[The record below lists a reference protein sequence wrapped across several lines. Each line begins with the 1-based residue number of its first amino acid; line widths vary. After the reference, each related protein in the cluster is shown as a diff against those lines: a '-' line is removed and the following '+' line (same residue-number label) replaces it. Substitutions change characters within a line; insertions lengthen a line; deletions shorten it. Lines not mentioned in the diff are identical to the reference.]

1 MTAGLDPAPGVC
13 IFAPPMIS
21 VQSLRVEFGARVLF
35 NDLAFSVQPRERIAF
50 AGHNGAGKS
59 TLMKCVAGIIRPTAG
74 QIHAPK
80 GTRIGY
86 LPQEGIHVKGR
97 TLWQE
102 TESAFGETM
111 ALSEKIDRLSN
122 ELTKLDPRSSPY
134 GDLLEEI
141 GELELLLDATDP
153 ARMKPRIESVLKG
166 LGFQQKDFTRDCS
179 EFSGG
184 WQMRIAMAKLFLQEP
199 EVLLLDEPTN
209 HLDIGTQI
217 WVEQYLVNY
226 PGAILLISHDRALLD
241 TLCTRTIAFSHGRA
255 EEYAGNF
262 SYFERESVLRKEIR
276 VKQYTAQQ
284 REIAESQRFIDRFR
298 ASANKATLV
307 QSRIKLLAKVE
318 RIPAPEQDDA
328 VMNFKFPPPPNSGHM
343 VAKLESVSKSYGAL
357 NIFSGFDFEIN
368 KGEKFAIVGPNGAG
382 KSTFCRMITAQ
393 EEPDAGAHAFG
404 HKVAT
409 SFFSQNH
416 ADELDP
422 NQTVLETVE
431 AAASRESMPH
441 ARNLLGCF
449 LFRGDDV
456 FKKVGVLSG
465 GERSRVALV
474 CMLLR
479 PANFL
484 ILDEP
489 TNHLDMQSQDVLQR
503 ALIDYP
509 GSVMIVS
516 HNRTFLDALV
526 TKTLEFRPGESPT
539 LYAGNITYYLEKSA
553 EDEAAKKGIAPRLA
567 TLGPAPSGSSSRPSI
582 PGVNRKEQRRIEAEQ
597 REIRSKVLKPLET
610 EFVSVEAKIAE
621 LEAAQATLAS
631 QLSSE
636 SVMNHQGQL
645 REVTNAVD
653 KTAKLLEV
661 SYTRWS
667 ALSEEIERLRNK
679 LGIEA

>member
-1 MTAGLDPAPGVC
+1 
-13 IFAPPMIS
+13 MIS

-35 NDLAFSVQPRERIAF
+35 DDLSFSVQPRERIAF

-59 TLMKCVAGIIRPTAG
+59 TLMKCAAGIIKPSG
-74 QIHAPK
+74 GKIHAPK
-80 GTRIGY
+80 GTRVGY
-86 LPQEGIHVKGR
+86 LPQEGIHVRGR
-97 TLWQE
+97 TLWHE
-102 TESAFGETM
+102 TESAFGETL
-111 ALSEKIDRLSN
+111 ALRKKIDRLSH
-122 ELTKLDPRSSPY
+122 ELTEIDPRSSPY
-134 GDLLEEI
+134 AEMLEEI
-141 GELELLLDATDP
+141 GGLELLLDAMDP

-166 LGFQQKDFTRDCS
+166 LGFKEKDFTRDCS

-199 EVLLLDEPTN
+199 DVLLLDEPTN
-209 HLDIGTQI
+209 HLDIGTQL

-226 PGAILLISHDRALLD
+226 PGAILLISHDRGLLD
-241 TLCTRTIAFSHGRA
+241 TLCTRTIAFAHGRA

-276 VKQYTAQQ
+276 LKQYNSQQ

-307 QSRIKLLAKVE
+307 QSRIKLLAKIE

-328 VMNFKFPPPPNSGHM
+328 VMNFKFPAPPNSGHM
-343 VAKLESVSKSYGAL
+343 VAKLDAVSKSYGPL

-382 KSTFCRMITAQ
+382 KSTFCRLITAQ
-393 EEPDAGAHAFG
+393 EEPDAGKHEFG

-422 NQTVLETVE
+422 DQTVLATVE
-431 AAASRESMPH
+431 AAASRDSAPH

-509 GSVMIVS
+509 GSVLIVS
-516 HNRTFLDALV
+516 HSRSFLDPLV
-526 TKTLEFRPGESPT
+526 TKTLEFRPGEIPRQFT
-539 LYAGNITYYLEKSA
+539 GNISYYLEKTA
-553 EDEAAKKGIAPRLA
+553 DENPGGGVGKA
-567 TLGPAPSGSSSRPSI
+567 SSSSASKSAPA
-582 PGVNRKEQRRIEAEQ
+582 GVSRKDQRRIEAEQ
-597 REIRSKVLKPLET
+597 REIRNKVLKPLESELET
-610 EFVSVEAKIAE
+610 LEIKIAE
-621 LEAAQATLAS
+621 LEAAQATLTTA
-631 QLSSE
+631 LSSE
-636 SVMNHQGQL
+636 EVASDPDKLHQ
-645 REVTNAVD
+645 TSNAVAKITTALENAFSRWGTLSD
-653 KTAKLLEV
+653 EIEKVTAKLNGV
-661 SYTRWS
+661 AASGR
-667 ALSEEIERLRNK
+667 A
-679 LGIEA
+679 

>member
-1 MTAGLDPAPGVC
+1 
-13 IFAPPMIS
+13 MIS

-59 TLMKCVAGIIRPTAG
+59 TLMKCVAGIIRPTSG
-74 QIHAPK
+74 QISAPK

-111 ALSEKIDRLSN
+111 ALSEKIDRLSH

-141 GELELLLDATDP
+141 GELELQLDATDP

-166 LGFQQKDFTRDCS
+166 LGFRQKDFTRDCS

-217 WVEQYLVNY
+217 WVEQYLINY

-241 TLCTRTIAFSHGRA
+241 TLCTRTIAFANGRA

-262 SYFERESVLRKEIR
+262 SYFERESVLRKEIQL
-276 VKQYTAQQ
+276 KQYEAQQ
-284 REIAESQRFIDRFR
+284 REIGEIQRFIDRFR

-307 QSRIKLLAKVE
+307 QSRIKMLAKIE
-318 RIPAPEQDDA
+318 RIPQPERDDA

-343 VAKLESVSKSYGAL
+343 VAKLDAVAKSYGTL
-357 NIFSGFDFEIN
+357 NVFSGFDFEIN

-382 KSTFCRMITAQ
+382 KSTFCRLITGQ
-393 EEPDAGAHAFG
+393 EEPDAGEHTFG

-422 NQTVLETVE
+422 TLTVLETVE
-431 AAASRESMPH
+431 AAASREAMPH

-456 FKKVGVLSG
+456 FKKIGVLSG

-516 HNRTFLDALV
+516 HNRQFLDALV
-526 TKTLEFRPGESPT
+526 TKTLEFRPGEQPV

-553 EDEAAKKGIAPRLA
+553 EDEAAKKGIPKLA
-567 TLGPAPSGSSSRPSI
+567 TLGAPAQNNGSSRQSV

-610 EFVSVEAKIAE
+610 EFTALEAKIAE
-621 LEAAQATLAS
+621 LEGAQATLTQ

-636 SVMNHQGQL
+636 EVSNNPGKL

-653 KTAKLLEV
+653 KLAKSLEV
-661 SYTRWS
+661 SYSRWG
-667 ALSEEIERLRNK
+667 ALSEEIERLK
-679 LGIEA
+679 TKHGIEA

>member
-1 MTAGLDPAPGVC
+1 
-13 IFAPPMIS
+13 MIS
-21 VQSLRVEFGARVLF
+21 IQSLRVEFGARVLF
-35 NDLAFSVQPRERIAF
+35 NDLSFSVQPRERIAF

-59 TLMKCVAGIIRPTAG
+59 TLMKCVAGIIKPSGG
-74 QIHAPK
+74 QISSPK
-80 GTRIGY
+80 GTRVGY

-111 ALSEKIDRLSN
+111 ALSEKIDRLSA
-122 ELTKLDPRSSPY
+122 ELEKLDPRSSPY

-141 GELELLLDATDP
+141 GELELQLDSMDP

-217 WVEQYLVNY
+217 WVEQYLINY
-226 PGAILLISHDRALLD
+226 PGAILLISHDRGLLD

-262 SYFERESVLRKEIR
+262 SYFERESVLRKEIQL
-276 VKQYTAQQ
+276 KQYTAQQ
-284 REIAESQRFIDRFR
+284 REISEIQRFIDRFR

-307 QSRIKLLAKVE
+307 QSRIKMLDKIE

-343 VAKLESVSKSYGAL
+343 VAKLDGVAKAYGNL
-357 NIFSGFDFEIN
+357 NIFNGFDFEIN

-382 KSTFCRMITAQ
+382 KSTFCRLITGQ
-393 EEPDAGAHAFG
+393 EEPDAGAHTFG

-422 NQTVLETVE
+422 ELTILETVQ
-431 AAASRESMPH
+431 AAASREAAPH

-456 FKKVGVLSG
+456 FKKIGVLSG

-516 HNRTFLDALV
+516 HNRHFLDPLV
-526 TKTLEFRPGESPT
+526 TKTIEFQPGRAPIV
-539 LYAGNITYYLEKSA
+539 YAGNIAYYLEKSA
-553 EDEAAKKGIAPRLA
+553 EDMASQKAAPKLASLAAQSTASAPA
-567 TLGPAPSGSSSRPSI
+567 TSSRQTV

-597 REIRSKVLKPLET
+597 REIKSKVLKPLET
-610 EFVSVEAKIAE
+610 EFAALEIKIAE
-621 LEAAQATLAS
+621 QEATQSKLTQ
-631 QLSSE
+631 QLSSSE
-636 SVMNHQGQL
+636 VTENPGKL
-645 REVTNAVD
+645 REVSNAVD
-653 KTAKLLEV
+653 KIAKALET
-661 SYTRWS
+661 SYSRWG
-667 ALSEEIERLRNK
+667 ALSEEIDRIRVK
-679 LGIEA
+679 LGIES

>member
-1 MTAGLDPAPGVC
+1 
-13 IFAPPMIS
+13 MIS

-59 TLMKCVAGIIRPTAG
+59 TLMKCVAGIIRPTSG

-111 ALSEKIDRLSN
+111 ALREKIDRLSH
-122 ELTKLDPRSSPY
+122 ELEKLDPRSSPY

-141 GELELLLDATDP
+141 GELELQLDATDP

-217 WVEQYLVNY
+217 WVENYLVNY

-241 TLCTRTIAFSHGRA
+241 TLCTRTIAFANGRA

-262 SYFERESVLRKEIR
+262 SYFERESVLRKEIQL
-276 VKQYTAQQ
+276 KQYEAQQ
-284 REIAESQRFIDRFR
+284 REIAEIQRFIDRFR

-307 QSRIKLLAKVE
+307 QSRIKMLAKIE
-318 RIPAPEQDDA
+318 RIPQPERDDA
-328 VMNFKFPPPPNSGHM
+328 VMNFKFPPPPNSGHT
-343 VAKLESVSKSYGAL
+343 VAKLEAVSKSYGAL
-357 NIFSGFDFEIN
+357 NIFNGFDFEIN

-382 KSTFCRMITAQ
+382 KSTFCRLITAQ
-393 EEPDAGAHAFG
+393 EEPDAGTHTFG

-422 NQTVLETVE
+422 NLTVLETVE
-431 AAASRESMPH
+431 AAASRESMPQ
-441 ARNLLGCF
+441 ARSVLGCF
-449 LFRGDDV
+449 LFTGDDV
-456 FKKVGVLSG
+456 FKKIGVLSG

-516 HNRTFLDALV
+516 HNRNFLDALV
-526 TKTLEFRPGESPT
+526 TKTLEFRPGEQPT

-553 EDEAAKKGIAPRLA
+553 EDEAAKKGMPKLA
-567 TLGPAPSGSSSRPSI
+567 TLGAPAANNGSSRQSV

-610 EFVSVEAKIAE
+610 EFTALEAKIAE
-621 LEAAQATLAS
+621 LEGAQATLTA

-636 SVMNHQGQL
+636 EVSNNPGKL

-653 KTAKLLEV
+653 KLAKSLEV
-661 SYTRWS
+661 SYTRWG
-667 ALSEEIERLRNK
+667 ALSEEIERLRTK

>member
-1 MTAGLDPAPGVC
+1 
-13 IFAPPMIS
+13 
-21 VQSLRVEFGARVLF
+21 
-35 NDLAFSVQPRERIAF
+35 
-50 AGHNGAGKS
+50 
-59 TLMKCVAGIIRPTAG
+59 
-74 QIHAPK
+74 
-80 GTRIGY
+80 
-86 LPQEGIHVKGR
+86 
-97 TLWQE
+97 
-102 TESAFGETM
+102 M
-111 ALSEKIDRLSN
+111 ALAEKIDRLSH
-122 ELTKLDPRSSPY
+122 ELTQLDPRSSPY

-141 GELELLLDATDP
+141 GELELQLDSADP

-166 LGFQQKDFTRDCS
+166 LGFQTKDFTRDCS

-241 TLCTRTIAFSHGRA
+241 TLCTRTIAFSNGRA

-262 SYFERESVLRKEIR
+262 SWFERESVLRKEIQL
-276 VKQYTAQQ
+276 KQYEAQQ
-284 REIAESQRFIDRFR
+284 REIGEIQRFIDRFR

-307 QSRIKLLAKVE
+307 QSRVKMLAKIE
-318 RIPAPEQDDA
+318 RIPQPERDDA

-343 VAKLESVSKSYGAL
+343 VAKLDGVSKSYGAL

-393 EEPDAGAHAFG
+393 EEPDAGNHTFG

-422 NQTVLETVE
+422 EMTVLETVE
-431 AAASRESMPH
+431 AAASRESAPH

-516 HNRTFLDALV
+516 HNRNFLDPLV
-526 TKTLEFRPGESPT
+526 TKTLEFQPGRQPIQ
-539 LYAGNITYYLEKSA
+539 YAGNITYYLEKSA
-553 EDEAAKKGIAPRLA
+553 EDEAVRKGEPRLT
-567 TLGPAPSGSSSRPSI
+567 TLGTPAANGSSRPST
-582 PGVNRKEQRRIEAEQ
+582 PGVSRKEQRRLEAEA
-597 REIRSKVLKPLET
+597 REMKSKVLKPLEA
-610 EFVSVEAKIAE
+610 EFEALEKKIAD
-621 LEAAQATLAS
+621 LEGSQSTLT
-631 QLSSE
+631 QLLSSE
-636 SVMNHQGQL
+636 AVTNDPAKL
-645 REVTNAVD
+645 REVTNAVEKIAKALESSYFRWGELSDEID
-653 KTAKLLEV
+653 KVKA
-661 SYTRWS
+661 
-667 ALSEEIERLRNK
+667 K
-679 LGIEA
+679 LGITE

>member
-1 MTAGLDPAPGVC
+1 
-13 IFAPPMIS
+13 MIS

-122 ELTKLDPRSSPY
+122 ELIKLDPRSSPY

-166 LGFQQKDFTRDCS
+166 LGFRSKDFTRDCS

-217 WVEQYLVNY
+217 WVEQYLINY

-318 RIPAPEQDDA
+318 RIPAPEQEDA
-328 VMNFKFPPPPNSGHM
+328 VMNFKFPAPPNSGHT
-343 VAKLESVSKSYGAL
+343 VAKLEAVAKSYGTL
-357 NIFSGFDFEIN
+357 EIFNGFDFEIN

-382 KSTFCRMITAQ
+382 KSTFCRLITAQ
-393 EEPDAGAHAFG
+393 EQPDFGSHTFG

-422 NQTVLETVE
+422 NLSVLETVE

-456 FKKVGVLSG
+456 FKKIGVLSG

-526 TKTLEFRPGESPT
+526 TKTLEFRPGEQPV

-553 EDEAAKKGIAPRLA
+553 EDEAAKKGLTPRL
-567 TLGPAPSGSSSRPSI
+567 TSLGTAAVSKGSSRPSI
-582 PGVNRKEQRRIEAEQ
+582 PGVNRKEQRRIEAEA
-597 REIRSKVLKPLET
+597 REIKSKVLKPLEI
-610 EFVSVEAKIAE
+610 EFSALEAKIAE
-621 LEAAQATLAS
+621 IETAQTALAQ
-631 QLSSE
+631 QLTSDA
-636 SVMNHQGQL
+636 VTGNPTKL
-645 REVTNAVD
+645 REMTNSVE
-653 KTAKLLEV
+653 KLAKSLEICY
-661 SYTRWS
+661 SRWG
-667 ALSEEIERLRNK
+667 ALSEEIERLRTQH
-679 LGIEA
+679 GI

>member
-1 MTAGLDPAPGVC
+1 
-13 IFAPPMIS
+13 MIS

-35 NDLAFSVQPRERIAF
+35 NDLSFSVQPRERIAF

-59 TLMKCVAGIIRPTAG
+59 TLMKCAAGIIKPTAG
-74 QIHAPK
+74 QISAPR
-80 GTRIGY
+80 GTRVGY

-111 ALSEKIDRLSN
+111 ALAEKIDRLSH

-141 GELELLLDATDP
+141 GELELLLDSTDP
-153 ARMKPRIESVLKG
+153 ARMKPKIESVLKG
-166 LGFQQKDFTRDCS
+166 LGFQTKDFTRDCS

-217 WVEQYLVNY
+217 WVEQYLINY

-276 VKQYTAQQ
+276 LKQYTAQQ
-284 REIAESQRFIDRFR
+284 REIAETQRFIDRFR

-343 VAKLESVSKSYGAL
+343 VAKLEGISKSYGQL
-357 NIFSGFDFEIN
+357 NIFNGFDFEIN

-382 KSTFCRMITAQ
+382 KSTFCRLITGQ
-393 EEPDAGAHAFG
+393 EEPDDGIHNFG

-422 NQTVLETVE
+422 NLTVLETVE
-431 AAASRESMPH
+431 AAASRESAPQ
-441 ARNLLGCF
+441 ARNVLGCF

-456 FKKVGVLSG
+456 FKKIGVLSG

-516 HNRTFLDALV
+516 HNRDFLDALV
-526 TKTLEFRPGESPT
+526 TKTLEFQPGRPPIQ
-539 LYAGNITYYLEKSA
+539 YAGNITYYLEKSA
-553 EDEAAKKGIAPRLA
+553 EDEAAKKGAPKLA
-567 TLGPAPSGSSSRPSI
+567 TLGAAASTNSSRQSV

-610 EFVSVEAKIAE
+610 EFAALEIKIAE
-621 LEAAQATLAS
+621 LEGAQATLTQ

-636 SVMNHQGQL
+636 EVGNNPGKL

-653 KTAKLLEV
+653 KLAKALET
-661 SYTRWS
+661 SYSRWG
-667 ALSEEIERLRNK
+667 ALSEEIERLRAK

>member
-1 MTAGLDPAPGVC
+1 
-13 IFAPPMIS
+13 MIS
-21 VQSLRVEFGARVLF
+21 IQSLRVEFGARVLF
-35 NDLAFSVQPRERIAF
+35 NDLSFSVQPRERIAF

-59 TLMKCVAGIIRPTAG
+59 TLMKCVAGINKPSGGI
-74 QIHAPK
+74 ISAPK

-86 LPQEGIHVKGR
+86 LPQEGIHVRGR

-122 ELTKLDPRSSPY
+122 ELVKLDPRSSPY

-141 GELELLLDATDP
+141 GELELQLDSMDP

-166 LGFQQKDFTRDCS
+166 LGFQVKDFTRDCS

-241 TLCTRTIAFSHGRA
+241 TLCTRTIAFAHGRA

-262 SYFERESVLRKEIR
+262 SFFEKESVLRKDIQF
-276 VKQYTAQQ
+276 KQYTAQQ
-284 REIAESQRFIDRFR
+284 REIAEIQRFIDRFR

-307 QSRIKLLAKVE
+307 QSRIKMLDKIE
-318 RIPAPEQDDA
+318 RIPQPEMDDA

-343 VAKLESVSKSYGAL
+343 VAKLEGVSKAYGSL
-357 NIFSGFDFEIN
+357 NIFNGFDFEIN

-382 KSTFCRMITAQ
+382 KSTFCRLITGQ
-393 EEPDAGAHAFG
+393 EEPDAGAHTFG

-422 NQTVLETVE
+422 ELTVLETVQ
-431 AAASRESMPH
+431 AAASREAAPH

-456 FKKVGVLSG
+456 FKKIGVLSG

-516 HNRTFLDALV
+516 HNRNFLDALV
-526 TKTLEFRPGESPT
+526 TKTIEFRPGQPPVT
-539 LYAGNITYYLEKSA
+539 YAGNITYYLEKSA
-553 EDEAAKKGIAPRLA
+553 EDEAAKKGAPAKLSSLA
-567 TLGPAPSGSSSRPSI
+567 TGAGAASNNNGGGSSRPSV

-610 EFVSVEAKIAE
+610 EFAALEIKIAE
-621 LEAAQATLAS
+621 LEGAQSTLTA
-631 QLSSE
+631 QLSSGTL
-636 SVMNHQGQL
+636 SNDPGKT

-653 KTAKLLEV
+653 KLAKSLEA
-661 SYTRWS
+661 SYYRWGE
-667 ALSEEIERLRNK
+667 LSDEIEKVKVK
-679 LGIEA
+679 LGIGS

>member
-1 MTAGLDPAPGVC
+1 MTAGLDPTPEVC

-636 SVMNHQGQL
+636 SVMNHSGQL

>member
-1 MTAGLDPAPGVC
+1 
-13 IFAPPMIS
+13 MIS

-35 NDLAFSVQPRERIAF
+35 NDLSFSVQPRERIAF

-59 TLMKCVAGIIRPTAG
+59 TLMKCIAGIQPPGGG
-74 QIHAPK
+74 QISAPK

-86 LPQEGIHVKGR
+86 LPQEGIHVRGR
-97 TLWQE
+97 SLWQE
-102 TESAFGETM
+102 TESAFGETL
-111 ALSEKIDRLSN
+111 ALREKIDRLSH
-122 ELTKLDPRSSPY
+122 ELTRLDPRSSPY
-134 GDLLEEI
+134 AEMLEEI
-141 GELELLLDATDP
+141 GGLELQLDATDP

-166 LGFQQKDFTRDCS
+166 LGFKEKDFTRDCS

-209 HLDIGTQI
+209 HLDIGTQV
-217 WVEQYLVNY
+217 WVEQYLINY
-226 PGAILLISHDRALLD
+226 PGAILLISHDRGLLD
-241 TLCTRTIAFSHGRA
+241 TLCTRTIAFAHGRA

-262 SYFERESVLRKEIR
+262 SYFERESVLRKETQL
-276 VKQYTAQQ
+276 KQYEAQQ
-284 REIAESQRFIDRFR
+284 REIAEIQRFIDRFR

-307 QSRIKLLAKVE
+307 QSRIKMLAKIE
-318 RIPAPEQDDA
+318 RIPAPERDDA

-343 VAKLESVSKSYGAL
+343 VAKLDGVSKSYGPL

-368 KGEKFAIVGPNGAG
+368 KGEKIAIVGPNGAG
-382 KSTFCRMITAQ
+382 KSTFCRLITAQ
-393 EEPDAGAHAFG
+393 ETPDAGSHAFG
-404 HKVAT
+404 HKVAC

-422 NQTVLETVE
+422 NLTVLETVE
-431 AAASRESMPH
+431 AAASRESAPH

-503 ALIDYP
+503 ALTDYP
-509 GSVMIVS
+509 GSVLIVS
-516 HNRTFLDALV
+516 HNRSFLDELV
-526 TKTLEFRPGESPT
+526 SKTLEFRPGEQPRLFS
-539 LYAGNITYYLEKSA
+539 GNITYYLEKTAGENDGPKSIGQSSNTGSA
-553 EDEAAKKGIAPRLA
+553 GKPQA
-567 TLGPAPSGSSSRPSI
+567 TISR
-582 PGVNRKEQRRIEAEQ
+582 KDQRRQEAEA
-597 REIRSKVLKPLET
+597 REMRNKLLKPLENELET
-610 EFVSVEAKIAE
+610 LEKKIAE
-621 LEAAQATLAS
+621 LEAAQATLTAA
-631 QLSSE
+631 LSSE
-636 SVMNHQGQL
+636 ETAADPEKL
-645 REVTNAVD
+645 RETSNAVS
-653 KTAKLLEV
+653 KITTALEN
-661 SYTRWS
+661 SYSRWGE
-667 ALSEEIERLRNK
+667 LSDEIEKVREK
-679 LGIEA
+679 LGIEG

>member
-1 MTAGLDPAPGVC
+1 
-13 IFAPPMIS
+13 MIS
-21 VQSLRVEFGARVLF
+21 VQSLRVEYGARVLF
-35 NDLAFSVQPRERIAF
+35 DDLSFSVQPRERIAF

-59 TLMKCVAGIIRPTAG
+59 TLMKCVAGVIKPSSGA
-74 QIHAPK
+74 IHSPK
-80 GTRIGY
+80 GTRFGY
-86 LPQEGIHVKGR
+86 LPQEGIHVRGR

-102 TESAFGETM
+102 TESAFGETL
-111 ALSEKIDRLSN
+111 ALREKIDRLSA
-122 ELTKLDPRSSPY
+122 ELEKLDPRSSPY

-141 GELELLLDATDP
+141 GELELLLDDTDP

-166 LGFQQKDFTRDCS
+166 LGFKTKDFTRDCS

-209 HLDIGTQI
+209 HLDIDTQV
-217 WVEQYLVNY
+217 WVEQYLITY

-241 TLCTRTIAFSHGRA
+241 TLCTRTIAFSNGRA
-255 EEYAGNF
+255 EEYSGNF
-262 SYFERESVLRKEIR
+262 SYFERESVIRKETQL
-276 VKQYTAQQ
+276 KQYESQQ
-284 REIAESQRFIDRFR
+284 REINEIQRFIDRFR

-307 QSRIKLLAKVE
+307 QSRIKMLDKIV
-318 RIPAPEQDDA
+318 RIPQPERADA
-328 VMNFKFPPPPNSGHM
+328 VMNFKFPPPPNSGQM
-343 VAKLESVSKSYGAL
+343 VAKLEKVSKAYGPIH
-357 NIFSGFDFEIN
+357 IFDNFDFEIQ

-382 KSTFCRMITAQ
+382 KSTFCRLITGQ
-393 EEPDAGAHAFG
+393 EEPDAGDHNFG

-422 NQTVLETVE
+422 EKTVLETVE

-516 HNRTFLDALV
+516 HNRNFLDALV
-526 TKTLEFRPGESPT
+526 TKTLEFRPGEHPR

-553 EDEAAKKGIAPRLA
+553 EEKAGAPISK
-567 TLGPAPSGSSSRPSI
+567 PAPSTSASANSPQKTSI
-582 PGVNRKEQRRIEAEQ
+582 PGVNRKEQRRIEAEA
-597 REIRSKVLKPLET
+597 RELKSKVLKPLET
-610 EFVSVEAKIAE
+610 EFDALEIKIAE
-621 LEAAQATLAS
+621 LEIAQATLTAK
-631 QLSSE
+631 LSSE
-636 SVMNHQGQL
+636 EVAGDSTKL
-645 REVTNAVD
+645 RETTNAVS
-653 KTAKLLEV
+653 KLTNTLETAY
-661 SYTRWS
+661 SRWG
-667 ALSEEIERLRNK
+667 ALSEEIERVRAK
-679 LGIEA
+679 LGIES

>member
-1 MTAGLDPAPGVC
+1 
-13 IFAPPMIS
+13 MIS

-35 NDLAFSVQPRERIAF
+35 NDLSFSVQPRERIAF

-59 TLMKCVAGIIRPTAG
+59 TLMKCAAGIIKPTAG
-74 QIHAPK
+74 QISAPR
-80 GTRIGY
+80 GTRVGY

-111 ALSEKIDRLSN
+111 ALAEKIDRLSH

-141 GELELLLDATDP
+141 GELELLLDSTDP
-153 ARMKPRIESVLKG
+153 ARMKPKIESVLKG
-166 LGFQQKDFTRDCS
+166 LGFQTKDFTRDCS

-276 VKQYTAQQ
+276 LKQYTAQQ
-284 REIAESQRFIDRFR
+284 REIAETQRFIDRFR

-328 VMNFKFPPPPNSGHM
+328 VMNFKFPSPPNSGHM
-343 VAKLESVSKSYGAL
+343 VAKLEGISKSYGQL
-357 NIFSGFDFEIN
+357 NIFNGFDFEIN

-382 KSTFCRMITAQ
+382 KSTFCRLITGQ
-393 EEPDAGAHAFG
+393 EAPDDGIHNFG

-422 NQTVLETVE
+422 NLTVLETVE
-431 AAASRESMPH
+431 AAASRESAPQ
-441 ARNLLGCF
+441 ARNVLGCF

-456 FKKVGVLSG
+456 FKKIGVLSG

-516 HNRTFLDALV
+516 HNRDFLDALV
-526 TKTLEFRPGESPT
+526 TKTLEFQPGRPPIQ
-539 LYAGNITYYLEKSA
+539 YAGNITYYLEKSA
-553 EDEAAKKGIAPRLA
+553 EDEAAKKGAPKLA
-567 TLGPAPSGSSSRPSI
+567 TLGTAASTNSSRQSV

-597 REIRSKVLKPLET
+597 REIRSKVLKPLEI
-610 EFVSVEAKIAE
+610 EFAALEIKIAE
-621 LEAAQATLAS
+621 LEGAQVTLTQ

-636 SVMNHQGQL
+636 EVGNNSGKL
-645 REVTNAVD
+645 REVTNAVE
-653 KTAKLLEV
+653 KISRSLEI
-661 SYTRWS
+661 SYSRWG
-667 ALSEEIERLRNK
+667 ALSEEIERLRAK

>member
-1 MTAGLDPAPGVC
+1 
-13 IFAPPMIS
+13 MIS

-35 NDLAFSVQPRERIAF
+35 NDLSFSVQPRERIAF

-59 TLMKCVAGIIRPTAG
+59 TLMKCIAGTQPPSSGLIS
-74 QIHAPK
+74 APK

-86 LPQEGIHVKGR
+86 LPQEGIHVRGR
-97 TLWQE
+97 TLWHE
-102 TESAFGETM
+102 TESAFGETL
-111 ALSEKIDRLSN
+111 ALREKIDRLSR
-122 ELTKLDPRSSPY
+122 ELHHLDPRSSPY
-134 GDLLEEI
+134 AEMLEEI
-141 GELELLLDATDP
+141 GGLELQLDATDP
-153 ARMKPRIESVLKG
+153 ARMKPKIESVLKG
-166 LGFQQKDFTRDCS
+166 LGFKDKDFTRDCS

-217 WVEQYLVNY
+217 WVEQYLINY
-226 PGAILLISHDRALLD
+226 PGAILLISHDRGLLD
-241 TLCTRTIAFSHGRA
+241 TLCTRTIAFANGRA

-262 SYFERESVLRKEIR
+262 SYFERESVLRKEIQL
-276 VKQYTAQQ
+276 KQYESQQ
-284 REIAESQRFIDRFR
+284 REISEIQRFIDRFR

-307 QSRIKLLAKVE
+307 QSRIKMLAKIE
-318 RIPAPEQDDA
+318 RIPAPERDDA

-343 VAKLESVSKSYGAL
+343 VAKLDGVSKTYGPL
-357 NIFSGFDFEIN
+357 NVFSGFDFEIN
-368 KGEKFAIVGPNGAG
+368 KGEKIAIVGPNGAG
-382 KSTFCRMITAQ
+382 KSTFCRVITGQ
-393 EEPDAGAHAFG
+393 EAPDAGAHIFG

-416 ADELDP
+416 SDELDP
-422 NQTVLETVE
+422 TLTVLETVE
-431 AAASRESMPH
+431 AAASRESAPH

-509 GSVMIVS
+509 GSVLIVS
-516 HNRTFLDALV
+516 HNRSFLDELV
-526 TKTLEFRPGESPT
+526 TKTLEFRPGEQPRLFS
-539 LYAGNITYYLEKSA
+539 GNITYYLEKIA
-553 EDEAAKKGIAPRLA
+553 EENPR
-567 TLGPAPSGSSSRPSI
+567 GNIPAVTKAVSGSKTPVPVIR
-582 PGVNRKEQRRIEAEQ
+582 NRKDQRRQDAEA
-597 REIRSKVLKPLET
+597 REMRNKLLKPLENELET
-610 EFVSVEAKIAE
+610 LEARIAQ
-621 LEAAQATLAS
+621 LEAAQVTLTAA
-631 QLSSE
+631 LSSE
-636 SVMNHQGQL
+636 ATAADPDKL
-645 REVTNAVD
+645 RETSNAVSNIT
-653 KTAKLLEV
+653 TAMEN
-661 SYTRWS
+661 SYSRWGE
-667 ALSEEIERLRNK
+667 LSDEIEKVKRK
-679 LGIEA
+679 LGIEEA

>member
-1 MTAGLDPAPGVC
+1 
-13 IFAPPMIS
+13 MIS

-59 TLMKCVAGIIRPTAG
+59 TLMKCVAGIIRPTSG
-74 QIHAPK
+74 QISAPK

-111 ALSEKIDRLSN
+111 ALSEKIERLSS
-122 ELTKLDPRSSPY
+122 ELVKLDPRSSPY

-141 GELELLLDATDP
+141 GELELQLDTMDP

-166 LGFQQKDFTRDCS
+166 LGFQTKDFTRDCS

-241 TLCTRTIAFSHGRA
+241 TLCTRTIAFANGRA

-262 SYFERESVLRKEIR
+262 SYFERESVLRKEIQL
-276 VKQYTAQQ
+276 KQYEAQQ
-284 REIAESQRFIDRFR
+284 REIGEIQRFIDRFR

-307 QSRIKLLAKVE
+307 QSRIKMLAKIE
-318 RIPAPEQDDA
+318 RIPQPERDDA
-328 VMNFKFPPPPNSGHM
+328 VMNFKFPPPPNSGHT
-343 VAKLESVSKSYGAL
+343 VAKLDAVSKSYGAL
-357 NIFSGFDFEIN
+357 NVFSGFDFEIN

-382 KSTFCRMITAQ
+382 KSTFCRLITGQ
-393 EEPDAGAHAFG
+393 EEPDAGGHTFG

-422 NQTVLETVE
+422 ELTVLETVE
-431 AAASRESMPH
+431 AAASREAMPH

-456 FKKVGVLSG
+456 FKKIGVLSG

-516 HNRTFLDALV
+516 HNRQFLDALV
-526 TKTLEFRPGESPT
+526 TKTLEFRPGEQPV

-553 EDEAAKKGIAPRLA
+553 EDDAAKKGIPKLASLAPA
-567 TLGPAPSGSSSRPSI
+567 TANTSSRQSI

-597 REIRSKVLKPLET
+597 REIKSKVLKPLET
-610 EFVSVEAKIAE
+610 EFAALEIKIAE
-621 LEAAQATLAS
+621 LEGTQSTLTQ

-636 SVMNHQGQL
+636 EVTNNPGKL

-653 KTAKLLEV
+653 KLAKSLEV
-661 SYTRWS
+661 NYTRWG
-667 ALSEEIERLRNK
+667 ALSEEIERLRTK
-679 LGIEA
+679 HGIEG